1 MQAVTG
7 VFSFRADAER
17 AVGNLRSTGVPA
29 NKITL
34 LIPENVKKELESVP
48 VDAAEQPGMGNAVGA
63 VVGAAAGLSGGS
75 LVMAAVVPGV
85 GPVTAVGLLGA
96 MESETRGSRRVF
108 FALSEPSPVQIRM
121 RSPSRPTQMGTLCG
135 EPSGIRVARWAKL
148 GASSKAL
155 ISSES
160 GIAMTTVLG
169 GNVEQIY
176 HVN

>member
-48 VDAAEQPGMGNAVGA
+48 VDAAEQPGMGKAVGA
-63 VVGAAAGLSGGS
+63 VGGAAAGLSGGS

-85 GPVTAVGLLGA
+85 GPVTAVGLLGGA
-96 MESETRGSRRVF
+96 VLAAAGASVGAATGGSLENSTTEGLPEDEIFVSED
-108 FALSEPSPVQIRM
+108 ALRKG
-121 RSPSRPTQMGTLCG
+121 RSVVIALAEDVAAASSLRELLDAEG
-135 EPSGIRVARWAKL
+135 EKTL
-148 GASSKAL
+148 GARK
-155 ISSES
+155 
-160 GIAMTTVLG
+160 
-169 GNVEQIY
+169 
-176 HVN
+176 H